1 MVGLVGGTGWLDDWV
16 YPWGDGSDR
25 IGSEWKGKERYGMN
39 LLLCVLIFDISVV
52 ITLNSMFARFEGIR
66 RAISYLPSKFGLPQ
80 LNSQPG

>member
-52 ITLNSMFARFEGIR
+52 ITLNSMFVFFR
-66 RAISYLPSKFGLPQ
+66 RHPSGHLIFTV
-80 LNSQPG
+80 

>member
-39 LLLCVLIFDISVV
+39 LLLCELIFDVSVV
-52 ITLNSMFARFEGIR
+52 ITLNSMFVLFEGIG
-66 RAISYLPSKFGLPQ
+66 RATSNLLPMFELRDC
-80 LNSQPG
+80 